1 MKKMKYF
8 ILGLVGALSWSLY
21 SCQNDGVEESDINET
36 EGVFTVTE
44 VVTTKGSTPITGGT
58 GNYKTGENARIT
70 AAYGATIF
78 ASRTSGSGSAGQTYQ
93 DDDNR
98 EAYLNIDDIHGDWE
112 VTATLPDPKQYTV
125 TVKAET
131 GGTVSGGGSVTE
143 GSSCDIEAT
152 ENAGYTFNGW
162 TVTEGTAT
170 IGNSSSK
177 RTTVSPS
184 SDCTVI
190 ASFKQK
196 AAKPITVSVSL
207 SAEISSDNQSIIFTA
222 ELSDNIEHPSISIS
236 GYVTAN
242 YTDQADAVMSI
253 PENSS
258 TSSLT
263 WDSYNGN
270 ITHITSPIIISVS
283 PTEWTDSKGQKYV
296 LSH

>member
-1 MKKMKYF
+1 M
-8 ILGLVGALSWSLY
+8 
-21 SCQNDGVEESDINET
+21 T
-36 EGVFTVTE
+36 
-44 VVTTKGSTPITGGT
+44 
-58 GNYKTGENARIT
+58 
-70 AAYGATIF
+70 
-78 ASRTSGSGSAGQTYQ
+78 
-93 DDDNR
+93 
-98 EAYLNIDDIHGDWE
+98 
-112 VTATLPDPKQYTV
+112 
-125 TVKAET
+125 
-131 GGTVSGGGSVTE
+131 
-143 GSSCDIEAT
+143 
-152 ENAGYTFNGW
+152 
-162 TVTEGTAT
+162 
-170 IGNSSSK
+170 
-177 RTTVSPS
+177 
-184 SDCTVI
+184 DCTVI